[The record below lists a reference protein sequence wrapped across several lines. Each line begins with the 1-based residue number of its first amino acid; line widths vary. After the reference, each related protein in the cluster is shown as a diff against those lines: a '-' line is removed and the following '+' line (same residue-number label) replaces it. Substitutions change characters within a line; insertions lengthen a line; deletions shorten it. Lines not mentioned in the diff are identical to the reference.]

1 LAAVTVIE
9 MVAVAVRAGV
19 EASVAVTVKSV
30 VASVV
35 VGVPEI
41 TPVEVLKLNPVGSV
55 PPVNA

>member
-9 MVAVAVRAGV
+9 MVAVAVRA
-19 EASVAVTVKSV
+19 EASVAVTVNVVAVSV
-30 VASVV
+30 VD
-35 VGVPEI
+35 GVPDI

>member
-9 MVAVAVRAGV
+9 IVAVAVRA

-30 VASVV
+30 LASVV

>member
-1 LAAVTVIE
+1 
-9 MVAVAVRAGV
+9 MRDGV
-19 EASVAVTVKSV
+19 EASVAVTVKKV

-41 TPVEVLKLNPVGSV
+41 TPVEVIKLNPVGSV